1 MNVLKLL
8 VLLVAGIAFVGA
20 VVAMLYFTRPRV
32 APLDIDVSL
41 TDAERARRGLE
52 AVPDEFQPRVAM
64 VVYAPYSEDGVNQ
77 YSLPTLHGYAE
88 RHGVDVYVLREP
100 TPGTALQA
108 CLRRVEKLCDE
119 ELPEEQQQQ
128 DGGDDEDVASSTATP
143 RYDYVLATSGHMVTT
158 NFKTPPR
165 EYLWRYL
172 EKHPDKL
179 FAVNESCST
188 AFACDNLW
196 MTYQT
201 GDLDELHRAAAGSSF
216 FAFKVVPGRTAPFVR
231 EWRDDMAAGYLPGP
245 AWYARMSVMPHNI
258 VTVRGRN
265 YLTAHGS
272 TTDPLVGTYCSTA
285 QQVRESYRKVPNKG
299 KLMSLQE
306 MQDRHAED
314 APEYAFFAGET

>member
-1 MNVLKLL
+1 MSVLKML

-20 VVAMLYFTRPRV
+20 VVAILYFTRPRV

-52 AVPDEFQPRVAM
+52 AVPEEFQPRVAL

-77 YSLPTLHGYAE
+77 YSLPTQHGYAE

-100 TPGTALQA
+100 TQGTALQA
-108 CLRRVEKLCDE
+108 CLRRVERLCE
-119 ELPEEQQQQ
+119 EEERA
-128 DGGDDEDVASSTATP
+128 DGGDDASSSAAP

-201 GDLDELHRAAAGSSF
+201 GDLSELQRAAAGSSF
-216 FAFKVVPGRTAPFVR
+216 FAFKVVPGTTAPFVR
-231 EWRDDMAAGYLPGP
+231 AWRDDMAAGYLPGP

-265 YLTAHGS
+265 YLTANGS

-299 KLMSLQE
+299 QLMSLQE
-306 MQDRHAED
+306 MQERHEEEAH
-314 APEYAFFAGET
+314 EYVFIAAGADQ